1 MNNIPSHFGKYQV
14 SKILGQGAMGIV
26 YQGYDPVIERTVAIK
41 VLLAH
46 HTAGEQGAELSK
58 RFKREAQAAA
68 RCLHQN
74 IVTVFDYGSQD
85 GQDYIVMEF
94 IEGEELSQFLRS
106 EQKLTSD
113 EAVFI
118 TTSVL
123 HALSAA
129 HHHHIVHRDIK
140 PANIILLNDGEVKV
154 ADFGVAL
161 LDQSDLTLAGNMVGT
176 PNYMAPEGLRGETVT
191 EQADI
196 YSTGMVLLEMLTGAR
211 LSPVQL
217 YTLPINQFI
226 DSVFIQHPQIP
237 LPLQAVISKAL
248 APNITDRYL
257 SAKAFLQAIESLT
270 SLEVQVSATVV
281 AKAGIQE
288 KSQQLLDLP
297 ADMLADLK
305 QDLATHLG
313 PMASFVIKKASTHTR
328 SAKEFM
334 LQLSEHI
341 GNPEQRQAFIEQATK
356 TLALDNSPAPALAS
370 PEPTE
375 TIKVDSSFVHS
386 FAEDT
391 RVQLTTALT
400 YHLGPVAKHQVKR
413 HIKQANNYLEL
424 CQLLAALLPDNQ
436 QRSDFLQQVQDLA

>member
-1 MNNIPSHFGKYQV
+1 M
-14 SKILGQGAMGIV
+14 
-26 YQGYDPVIERTVAIK
+26 
-41 VLLAH
+41 
-46 HTAGEQGAELSK
+46 
-58 RFKREAQAAA
+58 
-68 RCLHQN
+68 
-74 IVTVFDYGSQD
+74 
-85 GQDYIVMEF
+85 
-94 IEGEELSQFLRS
+94 
-106 EQKLTSD
+106 
-113 EAVFI
+113 
-118 TTSVL
+118 
-123 HALSAA
+123 
-129 HHHHIVHRDIK
+129 HRDIK

-341 GNPEQRQAFIEQATK
+341 GNPKQRQAFIEQATK

-424 CQLLAALLPDNQ
+424 CQLLAALLPDKQ